1 MLGSVS
7 AQDDLNAT
15 ADNILKDTQY
25 TGDVDDDE
33 GVLEVEQNSYIP
45 VEVKVDEAW
54 SLNVLIDKQPS
65 QINGEYENTTDS
77 HADIPTSRIVEGE
90 EAPLDLGKHRIV
102 YEFKFTN
109 TTSIY
114 RLEAYVS
121 DNAVFFN
128 FELIRTTKNPQNA
141 IYKFNSQFNMVK
153 ATEPITPCSNWMT
166 LTLHYQIQC
175 FSV

>member
-90 EAPLDLGKHRIV
+90 EHRWIWESTGLSMSSSSQTPHQSTGRKPTSATMRCFSILNL
-102 YEFKFTN
+102 YEPPRILKMQS
-109 TTSIY
+109 TS
-114 RLEAYVS
+114 S
-121 DNAVFFN
+121 THNS
-128 FELIRTTKNPQNA
+128 TWSKPQN
-141 IYKFNSQFNMVK
+141 Q
-153 ATEPITPCSNWMT
+153 
-166 LTLHYQIQC
+166 
-175 FSV
+175 